1 MYEKVSKTMDELMEY
16 LLFEVK
22 SRGLPTDEFRMQK
35 LIFKIKMELGEDHE
49 LYPLLPFYWYVKGP
63 YSEVAT
69 VSYEKKLPQINTFK
83 REILK
88 DYPEIEDIS
97 DNILEKRE
105 YFINEIDRDIYMQY
119 APYKFMYLYK
129 YKIYNV
135 AKASDEVDFDVE
147 GLIDEI
153 YVCEGNLAKEEYFF
167 DFNTNFAKLSIY
179 LELIRKA
186 GNFEKYWNFLQ
197 KPVTLT
203 WKTFAKGVR
212 IYFKDDYYN
221 DNVEQWDK
229 EFEASLNE
237 LSALVKKTKTL
248 INFDDYPKNN
258 YTAKE
263 VNMLDST
270 IGAYLR

>member
-22 SRGLPTDEFRMQK
+22 SRSLPTDEFRMQK

-83 REILK
+83 RAILK